1 MAEHEELI
9 AAGEVICDELIL
21 TAQDGTNYL
30 IKDMMIE
37 FNLFEDI
44 FSPFLHGTITLSDAV
59 NAISMWPIS
68 GGEVLTVKFRTK
80 TFEDAPGN
88 LIEKSFQIVGIENR
102 MFNNDREQFYSL
114 SFCSIEAVNDQSNTI
129 SQSFGVLGS
138 PARTTDQIAEQI
150 WNDWIDFPRRIDDE
164 GSRSSFVIGDTP
176 HSSKIQFVSN
186 FWTPMQ
192 IMQFISRRCQ
202 GAAYAGSDYLFF
214 ESNKGFFL
222 TSIQNLIAS
231 QQDALWEE
239 FIYAPE
245 PIMGEKMIRAGGEN
259 FVAPYL
265 HPSFNKITEMSVP
278 RTINILDGQDTGY
291 YCASTRAYDMFTKE
305 QAEVI
310 LDGRDS
316 FDKFVHTDPG
326 IPIPGGI
333 QRNPFSYINIKYLNQ
348 VMYPGMHGGLE
359 EGVKGAGANPA
370 ILAND
375 LFRQVYFNSFNDYKF
390 ALTMPGRTDIEVG
403 KLIKLVYPAAGPKT
417 EDSEAEDYIDQVL
430 TGRYLIT
437 AIHHTISSFTKHS
450 MKLEIVKNGL
460 ALHAGPE
467 DDEVISSEIS

>member
-1 MAEHEELI
+1 MNDEVLSQ
-9 AAGEVICDELIL
+9 AGEVICEELIL
-21 TAQDGTNYL
+21 TAQDGTDYL

-37 FNLFEDI
+37 FSLYEDI
-44 FSPFLHGTITLSDAV
+44 FSPFLHGSISLTDAV
-59 NAISMWPIS
+59 NAISMWPIA

-80 TFEDAPGN
+80 TFEDEPGN

-114 SFCSIEAVNDQSNTI
+114 SFCSIEAVNDQSNTL
-129 SQSFGVLGS
+129 SQSFGALGS

-186 FWTPMQ
+186 FWTPYQ

-259 FVAPYL
+259 FVAASL
-265 HPSFNKITEMSVP
+265 HPSFNKISEMSVP

-291 YCASTRAYDMFTKE
+291 YCASTRAYDLFTKE
-305 QAEVI
+305 QTEVI

-316 FDKFVHTDPG
+316 FDQFVHTDPG

-359 EGVKGAGANPA
+359 DGVNGAGANPA

-390 ALTMPGRTDIEVG
+390 SITMPGRTDIEVG
-403 KLIKLVYPAAGPKT
+403 KLIKLVYPAAGPKS
-417 EDSEAEDYIDQVL
+417 EDADPEDLMDQVL

-437 AIHHTISSFTKHS
+437 AIHHTISSFAKHS
-450 MKLEIVKNGL
+450 MKVEIVKNGL
-460 ALHAGPE
+460 AQHQGLE

>member
-1 MAEHEELI
+1 MNDEVLSQ
-9 AAGEVICDELIL
+9 AGEVICDELIL
-21 TAQDGTNYL
+21 TAQDGTEYD
-30 IKDMMIE
+30 IKDMLIE
-37 FNLFEDI
+37 FNLYEDI
-44 FSPFLHGTITLSDAV
+44 FSPFLHGSINLTDAV
-59 NAISMWPIS
+59 NAISMWPIA

-80 TFEDAPGN
+80 TFADDPGN

-102 MFNNDREQFYSL
+102 MFNNDREQFYAL
-114 SFCSIEAVNDQSNTI
+114 SFCSIEAVNDQSNSI
-129 SQSFGVLGS
+129 SQSFGTKES
-138 PARTTDQIAEQI
+138 EARTTAEIAEQI
-150 WNDWIDFPRRIDDE
+150 WNDWINFPRRIDD
-164 GSRSSFVIGDTP
+164 GDSQSSFIIGDTP
-176 HSSKIQFVSN
+176 HTSKIQFVSN

-192 IMQFISRRCQ
+192 IMHFISKRCQ
-202 GAAYAGSDYLFF
+202 GATHTGSDYLFF

-231 QQDALWEE
+231 QLEALWEE
-239 FIYAPE
+239 FVYVPE
-245 PIMGEKMIRAGGEN
+245 PIMGEQMIRAGGET
-259 FVAPYL
+259 FVGASL
-265 HPSFNKITEMSVP
+265 HPSFNKISEITVP

-291 YCASTRAYDMFTKE
+291 YSASTRAYDMFTKE

-316 FDKFVHTDPG
+316 FDQFVHTDPG

-348 VMYPGMHGGLE
+348 YMYPGMHGGLE
-359 EGVKGAGANPA
+359 DGVHGEGANPA

-390 ALTMPGRTDIEVG
+390 TATMPGRTDIEVG

-417 EDSEAEDYIDQVL
+417 EDSEPEDYIDQVL
-430 TGRYLIT
+430 TGKYLIT
-437 AIHHTISSFTKHS
+437 AIHHTISSIAKHT

-460 ALHAGPE
+460 AMHQGPE

>member
-1 MAEHEELI
+1 MSDEGLS
-9 AAGEVICDELIL
+9 AAGEVVCDELIL

-30 IKDMMIE
+30 INDMMIE
-37 FNLFEDI
+37 FNLYEDI
-44 FSPFLHGTITLSDAV
+44 FSPFLHGYLTLTDAV
-59 NAISMWPIS
+59 NGISQWPIA

-80 TFEDAPGN
+80 TFDDDPGMV
-88 LIEKSFQIVGIENR
+88 IEKSFQIVGIEDR
-102 MFNNDREQFYSL
+102 MFNNDREQFYTL
-114 SFCSIEAVNDQSNTI
+114 KFCSIELVNDQANSI
-129 SQSFGVLGS
+129 SHSFGTKES
-138 PARTTDQIAEQI
+138 PARTTHEIAEQV
-150 WNDWIDFPRRIDDE
+150 WNDYIDFPRRIDDE
-164 GSRSSFVIGDTP
+164 GSRSSFIIGDTP

-192 IMQFISRRCQ
+192 ILQFISRRCQ
-202 GAAYAGSDYLFF
+202 GNSYAGSDYLFF

-245 PIMGEKMIRAGGEN
+245 SIRGDKLIRAGGEN
-259 FVAPYL
+259 FVAPTL
-265 HPSFNKITEMSVP
+265 HPSFNKIEEIKVP
-278 RTINILDGQDTGY
+278 RTIDILDGQDTGY
-291 YCASTRAYDMFTKE
+291 YSASTRAYDMFTKE

-316 FDKFVHTDPG
+316 FDQFVHTDPG

-333 QRNPFSYINIKYLNQ
+333 QRNPFSFINIKYLNQ
-348 VMYPGMHGGLE
+348 YMYPGMHGGLE
-359 EGVKGAGANPA
+359 EGVNGAGANPA

-390 ALTMPGRTDIEVG
+390 TITMPGRTDIEVG
-403 KLIKLVYPAAGPKT
+403 KLIKMVYPAAGPKNEDTET
-417 EDSEAEDYIDQVL
+417 EDLMDQVL
-430 TGRYLIT
+430 TGKYLIT
-437 AIHHTISSFTKHS
+437 AIHHTIGHTHKHS

-460 ALHAGPE
+460 AQTQGPA